1 MPVRAPLPRDPT
13 ELPAI
18 TAEFR
23 EVVDQAL
30 VRLGLELTPG
40 MREAIDAQA
49 RLLVAWGPIVNLSA
63 IRDPEA
69 IALEHVADS
78 LAAVPPLLDHL
89 AGRRT
94 RRRAIGLLDL
104 GSGAGYP
111 GLPVAVAV
119 PVATAALVESVS
131 RKAAFLDVAALA
143 AERALAAHGEEPVRV
158 RVVTARA
165 EELARRPDHRG
176 RWDVVTARAVAPL
189 PALLELA
196 LPLVRVGGLFVAWK
210 RDAGDGAFDAELA
223 AALPLLAELGA
234 DSRPEVRP
242 VTLEGL
248 RDHVLVFIIQRR
260 AAPQRRRRRVG
271 RPPRLLP

>member
-1 MPVRAPLPRDPT
+1 MARD
-13 ELPAI
+13 I
-18 TAEFR
+18 
-23 EVVDQAL
+23 
-30 VRLGLELTPG
+30 
-40 MREAIDAQA
+40 
-49 RLLVAWGPIVNLSA
+49 
-63 IRDPEA
+63 
-69 IALEHVADS
+69 
-78 LAAVPPLLDHL
+78 
-89 AGRRT
+89 
-94 RRRAIGLLDL
+94 
-104 GSGAGYP
+104 P

-143 AERALAAHGEEPVRV
+143 AERALAAHGEEPVRM

-196 LPLVRVGGLFVAWK
+196 LPLVRAGGLFVAWK

-223 AALPLLAELGA
+223 AALPLLEELGA
-234 DSRPEVRP
+234 DPRPEVRP

-248 RDHVLVFIIQRR
+248 RDHVLVFITQRR
-260 AAPQRRRRRVG
+260 AAPQRRQRRVGQRRVG